1 MLVSVTFDRPLGG
14 SAMRQRIRSVAA
26 LSAVLIVTA
35 GLATAAAAARPQE
48 KRTLTLEQCLE
59 LGLSTSKGLHASQM
73 AVEAMQ
79 DRLSEARAARLA
91 SVRFSGGY
99 TRLSEVPPFEVHLP
113 LPASLGVPSSFVVSP
128 NFFNNYSLRLGI
140 QQPLF
145 TGFRLQATEQMAR
158 LNAGAS
164 EQDFVRDKAE
174 TAYAIRSAY
183 WSLVKARESRRVIE
197 DDVEQVKAHLTDVR
211 NFFDQGLLTR
221 NDVLKVE
228 VQLSSVRLARLDA
241 LNAEE
246 LAAVWLN
253 NLIGAPLDQ
262 EIEPATSVETLA
274 SAAGPAPEESPGLD
288 KLLQKAASTRP
299 ELLSLDLRV
308 RAREAGVRV
317 AESGW
322 YPQVSLTG
330 NIYGINPNPRLL
342 PSQNKLYGTW
352 DVGITL
358 SFDVWNW
365 KTTAYQTGQARAQLA
380 QAVDALGQMRDSVAV
395 EVRQS
400 WLTFQESKERIGLAK
415 VGVDQAA
422 ENLRETRDRFKEG
435 VALNTDVLDAETALL
450 QARLSYTQA
459 LVDSELARARLIKAA
474 GGPD

>member
-1 MLVSVTFDRPLGG
+1 MRHGIRAF
-14 SAMRQRIRSVAA
+14 SALAM
-26 LSAVLIVTA
+26 AVL
-35 GLATAAAAARPQE
+35 AAAAPAGSAGSVAGRPPE

-59 LGLSTSKGLHASQM
+59 LGLSTSKSLHASQM
-73 AVEAMQ
+73 TVEGMQ

-91 SVRFSGGY
+91 SVRFAAGY

-113 LPASLGVPSSFVVSP
+113 FPSSLGIPSAFVVSP

-145 TGFRLQATEQMAR
+145 TGFRLQAAEQAAR
-158 LNAGAS
+158 LNAGAAD
-164 EQDFVRDKAE
+164 QDLARDKAE

-183 WSLVKARESRRVIE
+183 WSLVKARESRRVVE
-197 DDVEQVKAHLTDVR
+197 DNVEQVKAHLADVR
-211 NFFDQGLLTR
+211 NFLDQGILTR
-221 NDVLKVE
+221 SDVLKVE
-228 VQLSSVRLARLDA
+228 VQLSSVELARLDA
-241 LNAEE
+241 FNAEE

-262 EIEPATSVETLA
+262 EIEPATSAETLA
-274 SAAGPAPEESPGLD
+274 SAAGPAPEESAGLD

-299 ELLSLDLRV
+299 ELQSLDLRV

-330 NIYGINPNPRLL
+330 NLYAINPNPRLL

-352 DVGITL
+352 DVGVTL

-400 WLTFQESKERIGLAK
+400 WLTFQQSKERIGLAEA
-415 VGVDQAA
+415 GVEQAA
-422 ENLRETRDRFKEG
+422 ESLRETRERFKEG
-435 VALNTDVLDAETALL
+435 AALNADVLDAETALL

>member
-1 MLVSVTFDRPLGG
+1 MKQKTLAL
-14 SAMRQRIRSVAA
+14 AA
-26 LSAVLIVTA
+26 LLIVA
-35 GLATAAAAARPQE
+35 PALAAAAGPPE

-59 LGLSTSKGLHASQM
+59 LGLASSKGLHASQM
-73 AVEAMQ
+73 TVEAMT
-79 DRLSEARAARLA
+79 DRLSEAKAARLA
-91 SVRFSGGY
+91 SVRFAAGY

-113 LPASLGVPSSFVVSP
+113 FPAGLGIPSSFVVSP
-128 NFFNNYSLRLGI
+128 NFFNNYTLRLGV

-145 TGFRLQATEQMAR
+145 TGFRLQATEQLTR
-158 LNAGAS
+158 LNADAA
-164 EQDFVRDKAE
+164 EQDLARDKTE

-183 WSLVKARESRRVIE
+183 WSLVKARESRKVIDE
-197 DDVEQVKAHLTDVR
+197 NVEQVKAHLVDVQ
-211 NFFDQGLLTR
+211 NFLDQGLLTR
-221 NDVLKVE
+221 NEVLKVE
-228 VQLSSVRLARLDA
+228 VQLSSVRLASLDA
-241 LNAEE
+241 RNAEE
-246 LAAVWLN
+246 IAAVWLN

-262 EIEPATSVETLA
+262 EVEPATTVEALA
-274 SAAGPAPEESPGLD
+274 SAAGPAPEESQGLD
-288 KLLQKAASTRP
+288 KLLEKAGSKRP

-308 RAREAGVRV
+308 KAREAGVRV

-322 YPQVSLTG
+322 YPQVSLAG
-330 NIYGINPNPRLL
+330 NLYSINPNPRLL
-342 PSQNKLYGTW
+342 PSQNKFYGTW

-415 VGVDQAA
+415 IGVEQAA
-422 ENLRETRDRFKEG
+422 ENLRETRDRFREG

-450 QARLSYTQA
+450 QARLSYAQA

-474 GGPD
+474 GSRE